1 VPGFGRLSGGAGT
14 GVAVAVLAL
23 GTIVV
28 AAAAPMSVRVD
39 PEALGVLD
47 AIAAALDES

>member
-1 VPGFGRLSGGAGT
+1 MPGFGRLSGGAGT
-14 GVAVAVLAL
+14 GVVDAVLAL
-23 GTIVV
+23 GTVV
-28 AAAAPMSVRVD
+28 VDAAAPVLVRVD

>member
-1 VPGFGRLSGGAGT
+1 MPGFGRLSGGAGT
-14 GVAVAVLAL
+14 GVAAAVLAL
-23 GTIVV
+23 VTIVV
-28 AAAAPMSVRVD
+28 DAATPVSVRVD